1 MAGSR
6 SWVRIFIRSF
16 RMVLVIALL
25 TPAAL
30 ALASSSRPLPPSGIY
45 AILPAPRDPAPAPM
59 LNLMPDTRIYN
70 KLVNEQTLGDQTRMA
85 GGAMVQSQP
94 VSGPGVLT
102 AADGMSSG
110 ETLFQS
116 PTACLTFNNQEKWNG
131 HIWYAAYG
139 NWGTFSV
146 DDGGFYKPDHVRFDM
161 ERITGP
167 GDRSGA
173 EFSFKIAGDQ
183 PYAAGLVSP
192 VISAPPGAVVAV
204 RIKYLMY
211 NHNGVQV
218 GNQIVND
225 WVSLGLKA
233 NAHGD
238 EAAYVNGYVRGEWA
252 ELVNSVVAGESGQIL
267 VLIQAESPAA
277 LNSNIYFD
285 DVEIAVDGLSL
296 PICE

>member
-1 MAGSR
+1 MTNGKAWMRPGI
-6 SWVRIFIRSF
+6 RIFRTI
-16 RMVLVIALL
+16 LVIALL
-25 TPAAL
+25 TPTAL

-45 AILPAPRDPAPAPM
+45 AIVPAPRDPAPAPVA
-59 LNLMPDTRIYN
+59 NLMPDTRIYN
-70 KLVNEQTLGDQTRMA
+70 KLVHEQAVGDQARMA

-94 VSGPGVLT
+94 VAGAGVLT
-102 AADGMSSG
+102 AADGLSSG

-116 PTACLTFNNQEKWNG
+116 PTACLTFNHQEKWNG

-146 DDGGFYKPDHVRFDM
+146 DDGGFYKPEHVRFDM
-161 ERITGP
+161 ERVTGP
-167 GDRSGA
+167 GDRSGK
-173 EFSFKIAGDQ
+173 EFSFKVSGDQ

-192 VISAPPGAVVAV
+192 VITAPPGAVVTV
-204 RIKYLMY
+204 RVKYLMY

-218 GNQIVND
+218 GNQTVND

-233 NAHGD
+233 DAHGD

-252 ELVNSVVAGESGQIL
+252 ELVNSVVAGERGQIL

-296 PICE
+296 PVCE